1 MDPAQYEAQLWD
13 LMFRTMRFMLV
24 TYVPLQV
31 AAIVIM
37 KRLTWR
43 IVAALPLIPMLP
55 VIYAGMNRDAYRDGS
70 LYGLVFYFPYAPVMV
85 YLAFFCFAG
94 LTSRSA
100 KANKLDSGET
110 TSSEGN
116 RLSLLLLSLA
126 VIFGIGLML
135 LVLMFLPR

>member
-85 YLAFFCFAG
+85 YLAFFSSPAWQADQRKQ
-94 LTSRSA
+94 TSRTPERQQA
-100 KANKLDSGET
+100 AREIGC
-110 TSSEGN
+110 
-116 RLSLLLLSLA
+116 RL
-126 VIFGIGLML
+126 FC
-135 LVLMFLPR
+135 

>member
-1 MDPAQYEAQLWD
+1 MDPAQYEAHLGD
-13 LMFRTMRFMLV
+13 MMFRTMRFMLV

-31 AAIVIM
+31 AAIVMM
-37 KRLTWR
+37 KRLPWR

-55 VIYAGMNRDAYRDGS
+55 VIYAGMDRDAYRDGS

-94 LTSRSA
+94 LARSA
-100 KANKLDSGET
+100 KANKSDSGET

-116 RLSLLLLSLA
+116 RLSLVLCLA